1 VTKDL
6 DYYRR
11 QPYERVLQIRHEGDQ
26 RYLLYRVREIPTIA
40 GDGLTKDEALTHLR
54 AAFDDYITWALD
66 EGLEV
71 PAPARGLMRSPQAA
85 KRMVAHQVLP
95 GASVAVV
102 AQDTPTSGPET
113 QQLRAA
119 AIA

>member
-1 VTKDL
+1 MTKDL

-54 AAFDDYITWALD
+54 VAFDDNITWALD

-71 PAPARGLMRSPQAA
+71 PAPARGFMHSPQAA
-85 KRMVAHQVLP
+85 KRMVSHQVLP

>member
-1 VTKDL
+1 MTKDL

-85 KRMVAHQVLP
+85 KRMIAHQVLP